1 MLAAAHSESHGRDA
15 LPVCL
20 GRENPN
26 RLVSLWDLVNI
37 FDLLEFARV
46 HGQLEYI
53 MASADASASSTASTG
68 LVVRLCRDLVK
79 FCEPHGFE
87 ASRDMAAIAASRL
100 AQKTTVSPAVIGVE
114 VRNLETQLSREIHER
129 KFVWIAKDRTTFVD
143 AENLFG
149 EPVSKVFPSAAK
161 DIKEA
166 GNCLAIASSTAVV
179 FHLMRVAEYGLRAL
193 AKKLR
198 VSITHKGRT
207 IPVQLADWD
216 KVITGIK
223 NKITEVRTSP
233 SGMKRQEQ
241 LELYS
246 DAGDHCSFMKDI
258 WRNNVSHTRRS
269 YTDKEAMAV
278 LDRVQA
284 FMMFLAQGLVRP
296 PCSISADG

>member
-1 MLAAAHSESHGRDA
+1 
-15 LPVCL
+15 
-20 GRENPN
+20 
-26 RLVSLWDLVNI
+26 VNI

-46 HGQLEYI
+46 HGQLEYV
-53 MASADASASSTASTG
+53 MASADASASSTASTRP
-68 LVVRLCRDLVK
+68 VVGLCRDLVK

-129 KFVWIAKDRTTFVD
+129 TFLWIAKDRTAFVE

-149 EPVSKVFPSAAK
+149 EAVTKAFPSAAR
-161 DIKEA
+161 DIKDA
-166 GNCLAIASSTAVV
+166 GNCLAVASSTAVV

-198 VSITHKGRT
+198 VSLTHKGRT
-207 IPVQLADWD
+207 ITVQLADWV

-223 NKITEVRTSP
+223 NKITEVRASS
-233 SGMKRQEQ
+233 SGMKRQER

-246 DAGDHCSFMKDI
+246 DAADHCTFVKDI
-258 WRNNVSHTRRS
+258 WRNNVSHTRRP
-269 YTDKEAMAV
+269 YTDKEAVAV
-278 LDRVQA
+278 LDRVRA
-284 FMMFLAQGLVRP
+284 FMMFLAQGPVRP
-296 PCSISADG
+296 RGDEKQIPRLRSE